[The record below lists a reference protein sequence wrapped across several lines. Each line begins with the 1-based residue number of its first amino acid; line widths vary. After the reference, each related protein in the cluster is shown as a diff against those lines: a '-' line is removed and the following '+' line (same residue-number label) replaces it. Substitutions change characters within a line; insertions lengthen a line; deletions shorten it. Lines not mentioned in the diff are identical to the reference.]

1 TRLRVWDLA
10 TGKPALELKDAGNLR
25 AFALSPD
32 GRRVAGSLAVELT
45 ERQKRF
51 GGAGVPSLYLWDAAT
66 GERGAQLDGQ
76 APPITALALS
86 ADSKTLASAGYTRS
100 DVWLW
105 DVATGQPVLLIPNA
119 LEGCSA
125 EALAFHP
132 RGDFV
137 AVGGIDWMAT
147 GGSDGMVA
155 LWDVAR

>member
-1 TRLRVWDLA
+1 
-10 TGKPALELKDAGNLR
+10 
-25 AFALSPD
+25 SPD

-66 GERGAQLDGQ
+66 GERLALLDGQ
-76 APPITALALS
+76 TPPVTALAFS
-86 ADSKTLASAGYTRS
+86 ADSKLLASAGYTRC

-105 DVATGQPVLLIPNA
+105 DAATGQPVLLIPNA

-132 RGDFV
+132 RGDFL
-137 AVGGIDWMAT
+137 AVGGMDWMAA
-147 GGSDGMVA
+147 GSADGAVA
-155 LWDVAR
+155 LWDVAQRRLLTTFGLGTTALAIRPDGTRLAT